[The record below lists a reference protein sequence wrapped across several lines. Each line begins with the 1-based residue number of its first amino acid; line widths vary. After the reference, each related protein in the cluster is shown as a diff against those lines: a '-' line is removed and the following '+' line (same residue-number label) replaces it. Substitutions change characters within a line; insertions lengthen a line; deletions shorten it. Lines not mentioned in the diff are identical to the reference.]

1 MNNNF
6 FSSPF
11 KKIAIPTQPGAPE
24 EVSVGKE
31 HIIIQWSKP
40 ESDGGSEIKDYL
52 VDKRERKSLRWTRV
66 NRDYTIYDTRLKVT
80 GLMEGSQ
87 YQFRVTAVNA
97 AGNSEPSEASQY
109 MLCKEPTCK
118 LLYLKHV
125 LIFFYNNGA

>member
-1 MNNNF
+1 M
-6 FSSPF
+6 
-11 KKIAIPTQPGAPE
+11 
-24 EVSVGKE
+24 SVGKE
-31 HIIIQWSKP
+31 HVIIQWTKP

-66 NRDYTIYDTRLKVT
+66 NRDYTVYDTRLKVT

-109 MLCKEPTCK
+109 ILCKEPSCK
-118 LLYLKHV
+118 LTHLKNI
-125 LIFFYNNGA
+125 LIFTYNNGP

>member
-1 MNNNF
+1 M
-6 FSSPF
+6 
-11 KKIAIPTQPGAPE
+11 G
-24 EVSVGKE
+24 VGKE

-109 MLCKEPTCK
+109 MLCKEPSCK
-118 LLYLKHV
+118 FLYLKHI
-125 LIFFYNNGA
+125 LISIYNNGA

>member
-1 MNNNF
+1 MNNNIF
-6 FSSPF
+6 FSPL

-80 GLMEGSQ
+80 GLMEGGQ

-109 MLCKEPTCK
+109 MLCKEPSCK
-118 LLYLKHV
+118 LQYLKYI
-125 LIFFYNNGA
+125 LIFLYNNGA